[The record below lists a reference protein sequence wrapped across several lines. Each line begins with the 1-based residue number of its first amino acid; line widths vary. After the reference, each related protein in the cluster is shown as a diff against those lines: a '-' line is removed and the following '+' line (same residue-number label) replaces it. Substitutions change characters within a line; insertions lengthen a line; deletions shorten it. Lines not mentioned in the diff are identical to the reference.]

1 MFILV
6 CLLLCQE
13 IAVLEW
19 YLIGEASYC
28 TIASLRSTF
37 STTAISRGYC
47 HYLPHYYG
55 SECVHHVRDREHGFK
70 KPRTEFVLDNI
81 KAENSTLQVNITAT
95 SAQISKF
102 WSTIE
107 KYPVNIRL
115 DWVKFTTG
123 DSVYKFYN
131 DKSWEKERGI
141 FDEGARRRR
150 K

>member
-1 MFILV
+1 M
-6 CLLLCQE
+6 
-13 IAVLEW
+13 LEW

-37 STTAISRGYC
+37 STTAISRGHC

-55 SECVHHVRDREHGFK
+55 SECVHHVRDQEHGFK
-70 KPRTEFVLDNI
+70 KPRTEFVLDSI
-81 KAENSTLQVNITAT
+81 KAENTTSQPNITA
-95 SAQISKF
+95 SATQISQF

-123 DSVYKFYN
+123 DSIYKFYN
-131 DKSWEKERGI
+131 DRSWEKESGV

-150 K
+150 KLLRRRN